1 MKRKFIIPVVMLVS
15 LFWSCSS
22 GKKTEIS
29 RALTAKIDSV
39 EPCTQQLSV
48 SYPGKIKASSDVN
61 LSFRVSGP
69 LKHVYVNVGSKVR
82 KGQLLAEIDP
92 RDYETQL
99 SATQAEYDKVK
110 GEAERIMAL
119 YEKRSVSKNDYDKA
133 KFGLEQITAKL
144 KAHKDAL
151 SDTKLYAP
159 YDGFIQK
166 KLFDRDETVAAG
178 MPIVSMINNKMP
190 DIEIN
195 IPSTEFYQR
204 DLFDTFTCSVDIF
217 PNQTYNLVLK
227 GITHKANL
235 NQLYTMRFTFDESN
249 YANLPTAGMTAT
261 VNINKKTSDSN
272 LTIIPLSAVFNL
284 PESQE
289 PMVWI
294 YDRDTQTVSPRVIE
308 LSGIQRD
315 GKTIV
320 SKGLTVGEQ
329 VVVAGVHSLKKG
341 DRVVPLQPNSKTNV
355 GGLL

>member
-1 MKRKFIIPVVMLVS
+1 
-15 LFWSCSS
+15 
-22 GKKTEIS
+22 
-29 RALTAKIDSV
+29 
-39 EPCTQQLSV
+39 
-48 SYPGKIKASSDVN
+48 
-61 LSFRVSGP
+61 
-69 LKHVYVNVGSKVR
+69 
-82 KGQLLAEIDP
+82 
-92 RDYETQL
+92 
-99 SATQAEYDKVK
+99 
-110 GEAERIMAL
+110 
-119 YEKRSVSKNDYDKA
+119 
-133 KFGLEQITAKL
+133 
-144 KAHKDAL
+144 
-151 SDTKLYAP
+151 
-159 YDGFIQK
+159 
-166 KLFDRDETVAAG
+166 
-178 MPIVSMINNKMP
+178 MP